1 MLIRRNIKLSKAN
14 SDLVYSSLVELEFLL
29 KIAQYT
35 YIQFPDV
42 DLKSGTIHQKLKQ
55 SYGNIGDARKY
66 ISKMIFVEDEDIAD
80 ESTAIIHEV
89 LQMIMKLDMPTLHE
103 LHGNLEKVTKAP
115 AMFTSFDGIDLKVGD
130 QIYIAKKALSGNY
143 VLEWNGFQDLPNT
156 SNAPIFGNYDNAKK
170 WIGEQNKLKVT
181 SPLQVKESVNELV

>member
-35 YIQFPDV
+35 YSQFPDV

-55 SYGNIGDARKY
+55 SYGNIADTRKY
-66 ISKMIFVEDEDIAD
+66 ISKMIFVEDDIAD
-80 ESTAIIHEV
+80 ESTALIHEV

-103 LHGNLEKVTKAP
+103 LHGNLEKVTK
-115 AMFTSFDGIDLKVGD
+115 
-130 QIYIAKKALSGNY
+130 
-143 VLEWNGFQDLPNT
+143 
-156 SNAPIFGNYDNAKK
+156 PI
-170 WIGEQNKLKVT
+170 
-181 SPLQVKESVNELV
+181 QVKESVNELV

>member
-35 YIQFPDV
+35 YSQFPDV

-55 SYGNIGDARKY
+55 AYGNTQDTRNY

-80 ESTAIIHEV
+80 ESTALIHEV

-103 LHGNLEKVTKAP
+103 LHGNLEKVT
-115 AMFTSFDGIDLKVGD
+115 
-130 QIYIAKKALSGNY
+130 
-143 VLEWNGFQDLPNT
+143 
-156 SNAPIFGNYDNAKK
+156 
-170 WIGEQNKLKVT
+170 
-181 SPLQVKESVNELV
+181 SPLQPKESVNELV

>member
-35 YIQFPDV
+35 YAQFPDV

-55 SYGNIGDARKY
+55 SYGNIGDTRKY

-103 LHGNLEKVTKAP
+103 LHGNLEKVTK
-115 AMFTSFDGIDLKVGD
+115 
-130 QIYIAKKALSGNY
+130 
-143 VLEWNGFQDLPNT
+143 
-156 SNAPIFGNYDNAKK
+156 
-170 WIGEQNKLKVT
+170 
-181 SPLQVKESVNELV
+181 PLQVKESVNELV